1 VFALHA
7 LGFYFYVQSSHV
19 CRLSLAT
26 RGTRCVA
33 SAPFQ
38 LLSLHYVPGRDQLFG
53 LASWQMGPTADAPLS
68 RTALVVV
75 DALSLKVQ
83 LAVDQFEALPTPPP
97 LSVAVRPDSTA
108 TLGLAAPAATEPSK
122 PPKPTNN
129 FASPELAF
137 VASSDMFVTLI
148 DARSDAPPSL
158 AAAERSFV
166 AMASFSVDGTL
177 LWQASLLPNC
187 NRLRWIEYDPVSER
201 LLGIADGVND
211 AKLLHLTWSTAD
223 ASDRRVCSCA
233 VVMPLPPLETGVNFA
248 ASLDADQQRLF
259 VIAPRAALQ
268 AIDLKGGT
276 VTTLPAT
283 TPFVDVSMI
292 VVVPAANSSAVS
304 LARATRGAL
313 ALLNFD
319 RENRDPDVDPQR
331 SAAGT
336 PRHSTV
342 RPLLTVGIDDRSSS
356 SAASLSL
363 ALAAFAVT
371 LLLRM

>member
-97 LSVAVRPDSTA
+97 A
-108 TLGLAAPAATEPSK
+108 
-122 PPKPTNN
+122 KPTNN
-129 FASPELAF
+129 FASPALAF
-137 VASSDMFVTLI
+137 VASSDIFVTLI
-148 DARSDAPPSL
+148 DARSDAPPSI

-211 AKLLHLTWSTAD
+211 AKLLHLTWSTSD

-292 VVVPAANSSAVS
+292 VVVPAANSSAVA

-319 RENRDPDVDPQR
+319 RENRDPEVDPQR
-331 SAAGT
+331 SAGAGT

-356 SAASLSL
+356 SSTSLP
-363 ALAAFAVT
+363 LAAFAVM
-371 LLLRM
+371 LLLRI